1 MHGRSTMQGARR
13 AIFTEAFLAA
23 DSSVGLI
30 VGPQACGKSVV
41 AAQLVRDPQTAEM
54 YPDGVLWVHC
64 GAAATAWSVLRQLWQ
79 IVRRVRLGS
88 GSQPLQWLSNPAQCA
103 PVCPYSPAP
112 HVFAACATLSSSFA
126 ESPAAVRVRH
136 LRRRAAAE
144 WVVSFQCSVRQESCD
159 SCASCVRGAP
169 LVSVP
174 PACAVISWPSTA
186 FCAGVG
192 LLCTMVV

>member
-1 MHGRSTMQGARR
+1 MTHDRLCVQGARR

-41 AAQLVRDPQTAEM
+41 AAQLARDPQTQEM

-88 GSQPLQWLSNPAQCA
+88 GSQPLQWLGNPAQCA
-103 PVCPYSPAP
+103 PPFPNSPA
-112 HVFAACATLSSSFA
+112 L
-126 ESPAAVRVRH
+126 RV
-136 LRRRAAAE
+136 
-144 WVVSFQCSVRQESCD
+144 WVDLFSQ
-159 SCASCVRGAP
+159 A
-169 LVSVP
+169 
-174 PACAVISWPSTA
+174 
-186 FCAGVG
+186 
-192 LLCTMVV
+192 LLWGSGKRYV